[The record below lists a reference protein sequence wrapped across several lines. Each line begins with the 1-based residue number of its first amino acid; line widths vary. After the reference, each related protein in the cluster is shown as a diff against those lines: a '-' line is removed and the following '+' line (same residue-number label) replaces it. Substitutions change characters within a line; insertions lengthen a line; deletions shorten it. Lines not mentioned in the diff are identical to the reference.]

1 MSLSFFFLV
10 QLLLVLLYTAEVYN
24 FNNITSSSSKEFRN
38 AIILNFTYLTEL
50 PIMKV
55 NLGTPPQSL
64 NLILNT
70 AIFYTTITH
79 YKCNICTNTSSL
91 YNPQYSNTYKME
103 EDKTFNYLNTFMDGF
118 IFFEKIFLHN
128 LYDRID
134 YFGLSLITKYYNRS
148 ELNFSGYLGL
158 NKNYINNGGNTFSLM
173 DMLFQDKF
181 IIQKRFRFN
190 FASNYSNNR
199 LILGNVF
206 NEYDNQ
212 TSFYSSC
219 NANHKT
225 NLKSQY
231 LKNSD
236 LYDYWFCNLSS
247 IHFNIIKDMVN
258 NSIIDEKN
266 YLNNSI
272 NVNKFA
278 IFSTAERKI
287 LAPFHFMSIFIEKL
301 SKYVSSVNFTCKIIQ
316 KNLNTTHNHSML
328 FLDCPNSNS
337 NISSLISNLEFDI
350 SFVFNGFAYVVEN
363 KNLYK
368 KINVENNSSD
378 REIYEIVIEF
388 DDELEFFI
396 LGMSFLSNFDVLF
409 LKDKNEI
416 GFFNGKRLNFTNFTL
431 DIVEVESDSKGSS
444 FKFYIGNILIILV
457 IIFFIIWY
465 IRRNKRKKELNQSYQ
480 SMMENY

>member
-1 MSLSFFFLV
+1 
-10 QLLLVLLYTAEVYN
+10 
-24 FNNITSSSSKEFRN
+24 
-38 AIILNFTYLTEL
+38 
-50 PIMKV
+50 
-55 NLGTPPQSL
+55 
-64 NLILNT
+64 
-70 AIFYTTITH
+70 
-79 YKCNICTNTSSL
+79 
-91 YNPQYSNTYKME
+91 ME
-103 EDKTFNYLNTFMDGF
+103 EDKTFNYLNTLMDGL
-118 IFFEKIFLHN
+118 IFFDKIFLLNQH
-128 LYDRID
+128 DRID

-158 NKNYINNGGNTFSLM
+158 NKNYMNNGGNTYSIM

-225 NLKSQY
+225 NLDSIY

-236 LYDYWFCNLSS
+236 LNDYWYCNLSS
-247 IHFNIIKDMVN
+247 IYFYDQKDQTN

-266 YLNNSI
+266 YSNNSI
-272 NVNKFA
+272 NINKFA

-287 LAPFHFMSIFIEKL
+287 LAPYNFLSIFNEKL
-301 SKYVSSVNFTCKIIQ
+301 SKYFSSIYSTCKILQ

-328 FLDCPNSNS
+328 FLDCPNSN
-337 NISSLISNLEFDI
+337 ISSLITTFEFNI
-350 SFVFNGFAYVVEN
+350 SFVFNGIAYIVEN
-363 KNLYK
+363 KYLYK
-368 KINVENNSSD
+368 KINVENNSNQSK
-378 REIYEIVIEF
+378 IYEILIEF

-409 LKDKNEI
+409 LKDRNEI

-431 DIVEVESDSKGSS
+431 DIVEAEIDSKGSS
-444 FKFYIGNILIILV
+444 IKFYIGNILIILV